1 MTFIIKTGRLEH
13 DMPPGSSN
21 ERFLKMCPMSRAST
35 PADGPL
41 DGSATK
47 EFDHCFEKNALLLD
61 LMEQLRADLAR
72 LVRTQSDT
80 HEAATHEENR
90 AEHAKDT
97 RATEQSYLARGL
109 AGRVE
114 DLRRAV
120 HRLSGLELTDFDS
133 SHPIGLTAVVRVEDD
148 ETKSVQIW
156 WLVPAGGGIEIR
168 SGERRIRTITPAAP
182 LGRALIGLSIGDE
195 GAYETPRGTRSFQ
208 VLGIA

>member
-1 MTFIIKTGRLEH
+1 
-13 DMPPGSSN
+13 
-21 ERFLKMCPMSRAST
+21 MSQAST
-35 PADGPL
+35 PAHRPL
-41 DGSATK
+41 HGSATHELDPSIQK
-47 EFDHCFEKNALLLD
+47 KALLLD
-61 LMEQLRADLAR
+61 LVEQIRADLAS

-80 HEAATHEENR
+80 REAATHEENR

-114 DLRRAV
+114 DLRRTE

-133 SHPIGLTAVVRVEDD
+133 SDPIGLTAVVRVEDN

-168 SGERRIRTITPAAP
+168 SGERRVRTITPAAP

-208 VLGIA
+208 VLAIA